1 MCTLEKRGNVYILTS
16 TGNDEHRLNPTLL
29 DSIRSA
35 LSRLRSEPTSPS
47 SVLITTAHGKFFSNG
62 YDLSWA
68 RSTTSQSITLS
79 RYRMMSS
86 KLRGLVSD
94 HISLPMPTIAAIT
107 GHASAGGWS
116 MLCVVIKRRDRGF
129 LYTSELDIGLVV
141 PAWFMALLECKF
153 GDVKARREVVLK
165 AAKLTAEKGTVDM
178 AVGNAEETVEAAVG
192 LGEEGVF
199 DKRLNL
205 FFKKKI

>member
-16 TGNDEHRLNPTLL
+16 TGNGEHRLNPTLL

-35 LSRLRSEPTSPS
+35 LSRLRSEPTPLPPFWSPPHTANS
-47 SVLITTAHGKFFSNG
+47 SPMATIFRGPDPQHPNPSPYLATGWCHQNCVVPYPITFLFPCQRLQ
-62 YDLSWA
+62 LSLDT
-68 RSTTSQSITLS
+68 RRQ
-79 RYRMMSS
+79 
-86 KLRGLVSD
+86 
-94 HISLPMPTIAAIT
+94 
-107 GHASAGGWS
+107 GGWS
-116 MLCVVIKRRDRGF
+116 TLCVVIKRRDRGF

-153 GDVKARREVVLK
+153 GDVKARMDVVLK

-192 LGEEGVF
+192 LGKEGVF
-199 DKRLNL
+199 DMRLNL
-205 FFKKKI
+205 FLFK

>member
-1 MCTLEKRGNVYILTS
+1 
-16 TGNDEHRLNPTLL
+16 
-29 DSIRSA
+29 
-35 LSRLRSEPTSPS
+35 
-47 SVLITTAHGKFFSNG
+47 
-62 YDLSWA
+62 
-68 RSTTSQSITLS
+68 
-79 RYRMMSS
+79 
-86 KLRGLVSD
+86 
-94 HISLPMPTIAAIT
+94 
-107 GHASAGGWS
+107 

-153 GDVKARREVVLK
+153 GDVKARRDVVLK

-205 FFKKKI
+205 FFKFFLNNFLMFLN